1 MSASTSIASSVT
13 SDTPDDFLDA
23 IGGLSIGEL
32 MMLNEDDDDET
43 TSTTND
49 QAATSSTSSS
59 SYQSSSNKKD
69 PIVGRLLTSLN
80 VDSHYGA
87 PLSEEEAILAVPTGN
102 DGLLRHALVVP
113 DDFCTKGKLV
123 GGLSKRDFD
132 ASTGT
137 IKPRR
142 ASLPLTQS
150 QLFTSLTKVAGPDGP
165 RWIFHGVLNGWPSLR
180 NFELIKLEKLRSL
193 GPLTPPPDFA
203 NSIGKAWSQYWSV
216 DEEGKNGV
224 SPAIRDKTKIYR
236 AKLRGA
242 PWSSIGWSSD
252 SPGFLFWFEAQRPE
266 PRVTYGIKAIQEVG
280 DDRCTMVSL
289 RRKDMSCVLLVS
301 VIFPFQRR
309 YI

>member
-165 RWIFHGVLNGWPSLR
+165 RWIFHGVLNGWPSLQ
-180 NFELIKLEKLRSL
+180 NFELVRLEKLRSL
-193 GPLTPPPDFA
+193 GPLTPPHDYV
-203 NSIGKAWSQYWSV
+203 NSIGNAWSRYWSV
-216 DEEGKNGV
+216 DEEGKNGI

-289 RRKDMSCVLLVS
+289 RRKDMSYVLLVS